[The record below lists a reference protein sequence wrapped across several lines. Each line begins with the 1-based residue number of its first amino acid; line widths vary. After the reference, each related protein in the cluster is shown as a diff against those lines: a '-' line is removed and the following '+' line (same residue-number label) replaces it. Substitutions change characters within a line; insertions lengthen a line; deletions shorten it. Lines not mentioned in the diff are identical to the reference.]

1 MAKTEIL
8 NIKKS
13 SLLGALLYGHLINIG
28 IGAAVFAFCHW
39 VLDFPP
45 SKSVAITIGA
55 TALVSI
61 IVAILGTRRIGQP
74 LAAMHKEL
82 TVLHQ
87 KIDSAGNELS
97 ETNQNNE
104 ALFDNLP
111 TGMLVFNAKAE
122 LINSNVKAFE
132 LLGLTSK
139 NYIDTQSQHYQ
150 IPDTTTVIKSLEK
163 FHLDGSHGS
172 IDILEWLKH
181 ARSEKIQE
189 VKRWPMAV
197 DRSGEKTV
205 ACDIIVRY
213 NREES
218 HQYELVIILVDRS
231 EEYTRQEKQMEFI
244 ALAAHE
250 LRGPV
255 TVMRGLIDILQ
266 QEVSPSL
273 DSEYVTLINRMG
285 VSTRQ
290 LAGYVDNILDVSQID
305 RDNFSVNASEGN
317 WSEVVAQSTTDLT
330 ARAEAHHRKLSVV
343 IDNNLPTVAV
353 DGTSI
358 LHVINNLV
366 DNAIKYSPE
375 GGTVT
380 VSAKLNEDM
389 IETEIRD
396 DGIGIPANVVTNLF
410 TKFYRSHR
418 SKQIVSGTGLGLY
431 LCKAIVEAHGG
442 NIWVRSTE
450 GVGTTFGFTLPTYAS
465 LTNRAAQESDQYGIT
480 RTGHGWIKNH
490 ALHRR

>member
-189 VKRWPMAV
+189 VKRWPMAI

-218 HQYELVIILVDRS
+218 HQYELVIILVDRT

-317 WSEVVAQSTTDLT
+317 WN
-330 ARAEAHHRKLSVV
+330 K
-343 IDNNLPTVAV
+343 NLPTVAV

-410 TKFYRSHR
+410 TKFFRSHR

-465 LTNRAAQESDQYGIT
+465 LTNRAAQETDQYGIT

-490 ALHRR
+490 ALYRR

>member
-218 HQYELVIILVDRS
+218 HQYELVIILVDRT

-273 DSEYVTLINRMG
+273 DSEYVTLINHMG

-290 LAGYVDNILDVSQID
+290 LAGDAQIDVSQID

-317 WSEVVAQSTTDLT
+317 WNEVVAQSTTDLT
-330 ARAEAHHRKLSVV
+330 ARAEAHNRKLRSS
-343 IDNNLPTVAV
+343 L
-353 DGTSI
+353 
-358 LHVINNLV
+358 
-366 DNAIKYSPE
+366 
-375 GGTVT
+375 
-380 VSAKLNEDM
+380 
-389 IETEIRD
+389 IR
-396 DGIGIPANVVTNLF
+396 ICLRYP
-410 TKFYRSHR
+410 
-418 SKQIVSGTGLGLY
+418 
-431 LCKAIVEAHGG
+431 
-442 NIWVRSTE
+442 
-450 GVGTTFGFTLPTYAS
+450 
-465 LTNRAAQESDQYGIT
+465 
-480 RTGHGWIKNH
+480 
-490 ALHRR
+490 